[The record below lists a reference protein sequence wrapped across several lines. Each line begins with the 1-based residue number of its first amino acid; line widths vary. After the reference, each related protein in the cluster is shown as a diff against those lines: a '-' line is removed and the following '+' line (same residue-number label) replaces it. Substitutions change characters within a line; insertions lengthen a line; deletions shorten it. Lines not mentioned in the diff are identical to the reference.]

1 MIEGLIKLLAFQVA
15 GEAIVHLL
23 SLPIPGAVVGMA
35 VFGGHDIY
43 APCKAGNVG
52 IAGDGT
58 AASDAVKRVHRKAL
72 GADDI

>member
-1 MIEGLIKLLAFQVA
+1 MWSPDGNL
-15 GEAIVHLL
+15 G
-23 SLPIPGAVVGMA
+23 GTA
-35 VFGGHDIY
+35 VFGGYDIY